1 MATINKFE
9 DLEVW
14 QTARELCKE
23 VYVITSSGN
32 LSRDFALKDQLRR
45 ASGSAMDNIAEG
57 FEREGRKEFM
67 QFLSIA
73 RGSVAE
79 VKSQLYR
86 AFDQAYIDQAM
97 LDALIIKATLL
108 NNKLRKLMT
117 YLRNSEMKGIKYK
130 TE

>member
-14 QTARELCKE
+14 QSARELCKE
-23 VYVITSSGN
+23 VYVITS
-32 LSRDFALKDQLRR
+32 LSKLNKDFALKDQLRR
-45 ASGSAMDNIAEG
+45 ASGSVMDNIAEG
-57 FEREGRKEFM
+57 FEREGRKEFL

-73 RGSVAE
+73 RGSLAE

-86 AFDQAYIDQAM
+86 AFDQAYIDPAM
-97 LDALIIKATLL
+97 LDTLINKVTLL
-108 NNKLRKLMT
+108 NNKLRKLME
-117 YLRNSEMKGIKYK
+117 YLRNSEIKGVKYK